1 MRPSAPSGREQTI
14 HLLLHLY
21 PPTPLLNVALK
32 DTDASQTKVLCVVH
46 VFLSGLHQ
54 FHTSNTLHE
63 LQNRVDL
70 WCQVDCECVCVC
82 VPFCLLP
89 RLFLHVQ
96 WSLPFTH
103 RYADRAKQIR
113 CNAVI
118 NEDPNNRLVRE
129 LKEEVSRLKDLLY
142 AQGLGDIIE
151 SKRSCIGFMWP
162 LVLSLDLYYIYI
174 LFSMIHCQSH
184 LSPFTSTALLFS
196 LCSQT
201 MIEHEAN

>member
-32 DTDASQTKVLCVVH
+32 DTDASQTKVLCVTH

-82 VPFCLLP
+82 VSSLACFCMSNDPSLLP
-89 RLFLHVQ
+89 TGTQTVPNRFAVTLWSMRIPTTDWCASWRRRCLVWKISSTPRAWVTSLRVRDHV
-96 WSLPFTH
+96 
-103 RYADRAKQIR
+103 
-113 CNAVI
+113 
-118 NEDPNNRLVRE
+118 
-129 LKEEVSRLKDLLY
+129 
-142 AQGLGDIIE
+142 
-151 SKRSCIGFMWP
+151 
-162 LVLSLDLYYIYI
+162 LDLCD
-174 LFSMIHCQSH
+174 H
-184 LSPFTSTALLFS
+184 
-196 LCSQT
+196 
-201 MIEHEAN
+201 